1 MDCKPEQGQ
10 LGSSSKAGGRKAAPG
25 PTEAGDRHT
34 AKGSECK
41 VSMSCTKDR
50 LLNSGELLQS

>member
-41 VSMSCTKDR
+41 VCPVQRT
-50 LLNSGELLQS
+50 GF